1 MARKPDK
8 RVMVR
13 RRRAIA
19 KVRNRKFNP
28 PVRGRVISLQE
39 QNRPLLLK
47 LKELVAKA

>member
-28 PVRGRVISLQE
+28 PVRGKVVSLQE

-47 LKELVAKA
+47 LKQMLAQD